1 MANLIK
7 IKRSTGTATPSSLN
21 DGELAFSFLSGK
33 LFIGNTTAVIPIG
46 GTHNPGTLTANQALV
61 TNSTSWMNEVRAA
74 NLAIEKI
81 YANGSHGTA
90 GYVLASGGTG
100 TNAYWVDQGS
110 LTVTPAGA
118 NQQIQF
124 NASGTLGAD
133 ADLSFNTDTNKL
145 TVGNS
150 TVNTAI
156 TSGAI
161 DTDGTLAVLGA
172 TTLSNTLSAG
182 NTTVTGFVNASV
194 SVNSAVITTG
204 NVVANQSGVYPNSNT
219 VGIGLGDADQRWQ
232 LFANTIDASGLATL
246 SGALNTTTANASV
259 AVNVGANVNL
269 TTTSF
274 NVGNSTVN
282 TSANST
288 TFRTSNAILS
298 AIYANGSLGSSG
310 DVLTSNGTAVFW
322 GAATTTLNNLTDVT
336 ITSAANNELLVY
348 DATAGQ
354 WENHTISGTTN
365 EVEVTF
371 SSQNIVVGLPDNVDV
386 TTSLDV
392 GANVNLTTSSI
403 TVGNSTVNA
412 ALTATAF
419 DIDGTIAGGN
429 TTVVGFINV
438 SSTANVGGAA
448 TLRSTL
454 TVNGA
459 LTVGN
464 TAALGNTTITGFANV
479 SGSLEVDGSITL
491 GDAASDTLTI
501 NADVNSNILPA
512 ANVTYNLGSDDDRW
526 NFVYANNV
534 TAVTINARD
543 AVFTGNLTVSG
554 TLTTVDTTNLTIK
567 DPLIRLAN
575 NNTTDTVDIG
585 FFGEYLD
592 TTQKYTAFFRD
603 RTDGK
608 YKLYTGLTNVPGT
621 EVDLTGGSLA
631 GFAVGALEAASLTLT
646 TTPLA
651 VGSGG
656 LGLATLTAKAVL
668 YGNTAGPVGLSNVG
682 TDGQVLQANS
692 TGFPVFAD
700 LDGGTF

>member
-7 IKRSTGTATPSSLN
+7 IKRSTGTSTPGSLN
-21 DGELAFSFLSGK
+21 DGELAFSYLSGK

-46 GTHNPGTLTANQALV
+46 GTHNPGILTANQALV
-61 TNSTSWMNEVRAA
+61 TNSTSWVNAAQVA
-74 NLAIEKI
+74 NLQVEKV

-124 NASGTLGAD
+124 NGSGALAAD
-133 ADLSFNTDTNKL
+133 ADLTFDTATNKL

-156 TSGAI
+156 TGSAI

-172 TTLSNTLSAG
+172 TTLSNTL
-182 NTTVTGFVNASV
+182 TVTGFVNATV
-194 SVNSAVITTG
+194 SVNSAILTTG
-204 NVVANQSGVYPNSNT
+204 SVSANASGIFPNSNT
-219 VGIGLGDADQRWQ
+219 VGTQLGDADQRWS
-232 LFANTIDASGLATL
+232 LTANTISASGLITGTDGL
-246 SGALNTTTANASV
+246 TITGTANASV
-259 AVNVGANVNL
+259 AINVGANVNL
-269 TTTSF
+269 TTTSI

-282 TSANST
+282 TFANSST
-288 TFRTSNAILS
+288 LRASNALLT
-298 AIYANGSLGSSG
+298 AIYANGSLGTSG
-310 DVLTSNGTAVFW
+310 DVLTSNGTAIYW

-336 ITSAANNELLVY
+336 ISAVANNNLLVY
-348 DATAGQ
+348 DADAAQ
-354 WENHTISGTTN
+354 WENHTIQGTSN

-371 SSQNIVVGLPDNVDV
+371 ASQNITVGLPDNVDI

-429 TTVVGFINV
+429 TTLVGFINV
-438 SSTANVGGAA
+438 SSTANVGGAV
-448 TLRSTL
+448 TLRSTV

-459 LTVGN
+459 LTVAN

-491 GDAASDTLTI
+491 GDAATDTLTI
-501 NADVNSNILPA
+501 NAEVNSNIVPA
-512 ANVTYNLGSDDDRW
+512 ANVTYDLGAAGDRW
-526 NFVYANNV
+526 NYVYSNNV
-534 TAVTINARD
+534 TATTINATD

-554 TLTTVDTTNLTIK
+554 TLTTVDTLNLTVK

-575 NNTTDTVDIG
+575 NNTTDSVDIG

-603 RTDGK
+603 QTDGK
-608 YKLYTGLTNVPGT
+608 FKIYTGLTNIPGT
-621 EVDLTGGSLA
+621 TVDLTGGTLP
-631 GFAVGALEAASLTLT
+631 GFVIGAIEANSLTLT
-646 TTPLA
+646 TALA
-651 VGSGG
+651 VASGG
-656 LGLATLTAKAVL
+656 TGAATFTAKGVI
-668 YGNTAGPVGLSNVG
+668 YGNGTGALQVTAAG
-682 TDGQVLQANS
+682 TDGKVLQANS
-692 TGFPVFAD
+692 TGFPVFDD